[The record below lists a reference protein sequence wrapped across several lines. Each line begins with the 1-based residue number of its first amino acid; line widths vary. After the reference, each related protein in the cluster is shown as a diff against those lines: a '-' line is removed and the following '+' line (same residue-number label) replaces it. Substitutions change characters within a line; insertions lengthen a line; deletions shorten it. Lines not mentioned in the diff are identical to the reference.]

1 MAARSDTPDPGLP
14 PIVLAGH
21 PVLRSPALPVSPDQL
36 GTRELRALAEVMAEV
51 MHEAPGVGLAAPQIA
66 VPLQLIVLEEAQANL
81 ATLSAEDRDARGR
94 VVFPLTTIV
103 NPVLRPIGERRVTFV
118 EGCLSVPGYAAQV
131 ERFHEVEVTG
141 LDLSGK
147 PIRWQVSG
155 WPARILQHEV
165 DHVNGI
171 LYIDRMISR
180 TFMSTGFESDSEDLE
195 GEAEA

>member
-1 MAARSDTPDPGLP
+1 
-14 PIVLAGH
+14 
-21 PVLRSPALPVSPDQL
+21 LPVSADQL
-36 GTRELRALAEVMAEV
+36 GTRELRALAAVMAEV

-66 VPLQLIVLEEAQANL
+66 VPLQLIVLEEAAANL
-81 ATLSAEDRDARGR
+81 ATLSAGDRDARER
-94 VVFPLTTIV
+94 MAFPLTTIV

-147 PIRWQVSG
+147 PIRWRVAG

-180 TFMSTGFESDSEDLE
+180 TFMSTGFESDSEDELDE
-195 GEAEA
+195 SDDSGEA